1 MSQFPQKYEAV
12 FNIVNKNMFREQ
24 QILEWFLK
32 DHVTH
37 FTVYSNRKQLFYF
50 LLYFWSNKSS
60 LGEQKRHSKTWKKMT
75 NPKLLTSSVY

>member
-37 FTVYSNRKQLFYF
+37 FTVYSNRKVILFF
-50 LLYFWSNKSS
+50 NCIFDQINPALVSRRDI
-60 LGEQKRHSKTWKKMT
+60 QKHEKNDQSQTFDQ
-75 NPKLLTSSVY
+75 